1 MYPPSIYDPIRDE
14 LRQVEET
21 LRRASQDGGFP
32 FLTELVEYILDAPGK
47 RVRPAL
53 TLMSFR
59 FHPHDPAIAVSMA
72 SAVEMLHVAA
82 LVHDDTVDKASVR
95 RGRATVSSRWGKD
108 VAVLL
113 GDYVF
118 SAAVACVCD
127 AVNTR
132 VTRLFSQTIM
142 ALSAGELREF
152 MTSYN
157 WQLTREQYWSRIKD
171 KTACLFS
178 AATESAG
185 ILSGAP
191 EQDVQA
197 LKNFGHNLGMAFQ
210 IIDDILDFEGNESI
224 MGKPVGSDLSQGV
237 MTLPTILLAER
248 YPDENCIKEA
258 FDNRQ
263 DPGKLRAAVEMVR
276 NSSII
281 QEAGK
286 IAEEFSRRAGE
297 SLKEMPEGPA
307 RRSLIDLAEYVIR
320 RDK

>member
-1 MYPPSIYDPIRDE
+1 M
-14 LRQVEET
+14 RQVEET
-21 LRRASQDGGFP
+21 LRRASRDGGFP
-32 FLTELVEYILDAPGK
+32 FLTELMDYVLDAPGK
-47 RVRPAL
+47 RIRPAV

-59 FHPHDPAIAVSMA
+59 FHPHDPAIAVLMA
-72 SAVEMLHVAA
+72 SAVEMLHVAT

-118 SAAVACVCD
+118 SAAVVCVCD

-157 WQLTREQYWSRIKD
+157 WQLTREQYWNRIKD
-171 KTACLFS
+171 KTASLFS

-191 EQDVQA
+191 ERDVQA
-197 LKNFGHNLGMAFQ
+197 LKNYGHNLGMAFQ
-210 IIDDILDFEGNESI
+210 IIDDILDFEGNEDI

-237 MTLPTILLAER
+237 MTLPAILLAER
-248 YPDENCIKEA
+248 YPDGNRIKEA
-258 FDNRQ
+258 FENRQ

-281 QEAGK
+281 RDAGK
-286 IAEEFSRRAGE
+286 IAEEFCGKAGE
-297 SLKEMPEGPA
+297 SLKELPDGPA
-307 RRSLIDLAEYVIR
+307 RRSLSDLAEYVIR